1 MQRTFIVGCPRSGTT
16 VVQAM
21 LARHPEVFTLPET
34 AFFQRLLGDIN
45 HRLLGDPHA
54 HSATKSA
61 ARSWE
66 ALRRRLGL
74 TSREGRR
81 EFVMLQQTLLGAEYR
96 GSRSPWF
103 QDACVI
109 RFIGILDELA
119 KRDGRSAWLEK
130 TPHHLLYLGEIE
142 HYLPNAK
149 VIHVIRPGIDVLAS
163 INDAYFR
170 YQIEAFSGS
179 LMQWVRRWNQAAEIH
194 RSRIRHA
201 NHLLV
206 FHEDLIS
213 SPATEWARLC
223 RFTELT
229 PHADIDEICHQNIAD
244 LNSEP
249 WKRDALAGLPQ
260 QVDRKVVNQFGPQL
274 RSWLRERLS
283 SYEDLYAE
291 SHVIRDAEQAPARPT
306 SMSEEAIL

>member
-45 HRLLGDPHA
+45 HRLLGDLHDPL
-54 HSATKSA
+54 TGKST
-61 ARSWE
+61 ARSWK
-66 ALRRRLGL
+66 ALGRRFGL

-81 EFVMLQQTLLGAEYR
+81 EFVMLQQTLLGAGYTGR
-96 GSRSPWF
+96 SSPWF

-109 RFIGILDELA
+109 RFISILDELA
-119 KRDGRSAWLEK
+119 KRDNRSVWLEK
-130 TPHHLLYLGEIE
+130 TPHHLLYLEEIE
-142 HYLPNAK
+142 HYVPNAK
-149 VIHVIRPGIDVLAS
+149 IIHVIRSGIDVLAS

-179 LMQWVRRWNQAAEIH
+179 LMQWVRRWNRAVEIH
-194 RSRIRHA
+194 RSRIGKA

-206 FHEDLIS
+206 FHEDLIN

-223 RFTELT
+223 RFMDLT
-229 PHADIDEICHQNIAD
+229 HHTDIDEICHQNIAD

-249 WKRDALAGLPQ
+249 WKRDALTGLPQ

-274 RSWLRERLS
+274 RNWLRERLS
-283 SYEDLYAE
+283 SYEELYTE
-291 SHVIRDAEQAPARPT
+291 SHIIHDTEEVPERPT
-306 SMSEEAIL
+306 SISEAVIS